1 MKHEREEGGPG
12 SSDKLP
18 PGSFN
23 AHWFQF
29 FNAVSFQIMMG
40 APIILYAKSLG
51 ASSTVIGIIAAFT
64 PLMTIFQL
72 PAARF
77 LDRFSYRDFV
87 LAGWGLRTVLIFVVA
102 AIPLAAFLDPAS
114 KTAVLLAVLF
124 LFNLLRGISTA
135 AWMPWMA
142 ALIPE
147 TRRGRFLSLD
157 QIFMYAGA
165 LVSLA
170 ASAWA
175 LADKVD
181 NWEYSLVF
189 LVSAIGGALSLIFIK
204 RIPGVESA
212 ETIKRGSAKV
222 PWKAMLGYPPFLR
235 LLAFNVLF
243 MVVLGSLGVF
253 TVEFMR
259 DVVGLDASKVLVL
272 SGFSFV
278 GALVVLPFLGMAV
291 DGMGSKPV
299 MRVATGV
306 FTAMIGGWFLL
317 SSGVLPPAA
326 ALIMTLT
333 FGTGMASAAYNLANV
348 RIAMATMPEMGRNHF
363 FALFTVITSL
373 GLGAAPVVWGLTLDA
388 IGTFEAVTGA
398 FTWKRHSIYFLVL
411 FVLAAASVF
420 VVRIL
425 VESPPGPPPDSSLT
439 YAKLKRWPRIWQ
451 R

>member
-1 MKHEREEGGPG
+1 
-12 SSDKLP
+12 
-18 PGSFN
+18 
-23 AHWFQF
+23 
-29 FNAVSFQIMMG
+29 MMG
-40 APIILYAKSLG
+40 APIILYAKSLN
-51 ASSTVIGIIAAFT
+51 ASSTVIGILAAFT

-77 LDRFSYRDFV
+77 LDRFGYREFV
-87 LAGWGLRTVLIFVVA
+87 LAGWGLRTILIFVVA

-114 KTAVLLAVLF
+114 KMAVLLAMLF

-147 TRRGRFLSLD
+147 TRRGRFLSMD

-170 ASAWA
+170 TSAWA

-181 NWEYSLVF
+181 DWEYSLVF

-204 RIPGVESA
+204 RIPEVNSA
-212 ETIKRGSAKV
+212 ETVKKGSARV
-222 PWKAMLGYPPFLR
+222 PWMAMLRYAPFMR

-243 MVVLGSLGVF
+243 MAVLGSLGVF

-259 DVVGLDASKVLVL
+259 DVAGLDASKVLVL

-278 GALVVLPFLGMAV
+278 GALMTLPFLGPAV
-291 DGMGSKPV
+291 DSLGSKPV
-299 MRVATGV
+299 MRAATGLFAAV
-306 FTAMIGGWFLL
+306 ICGWFLL
-317 SSGVLPPAA
+317 SSRVLPSSAGLIIALNFAA
-326 ALIMTLT
+326 
-333 FGTGMASAAYNLANV
+333 GVASAAFNLANV
-348 RIAMATMPEMGRNHF
+348 RIAMGTMPEMGRNHF

-373 GLGAAPVVWGLTLDA
+373 GLGAAPVIWGLTLDA
-388 IGTFEAVTGA
+388 IGTFEAVSGA
-398 FTWKRHSIYFLVL
+398 FTWKRHSIYFLAL
-411 FVLAAASVF
+411 FALSAASVF
-420 VVRIL
+420 AVRIL
-425 VESPPGPPPDSSLT
+425 VESPQGSPPETSLT
-439 YAKLKRWPRIWQ
+439 YAKLRRWPRIWQ